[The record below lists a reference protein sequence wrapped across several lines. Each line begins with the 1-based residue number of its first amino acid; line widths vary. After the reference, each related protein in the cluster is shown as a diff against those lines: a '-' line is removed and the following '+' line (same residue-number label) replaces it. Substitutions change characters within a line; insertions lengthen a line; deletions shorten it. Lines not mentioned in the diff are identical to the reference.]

1 MSYSSTIYLS
11 KGVFGRVDFRE
22 DEKKKKKKKK
32 EKMRRENSLESV
44 WLREGER
51 KIIMGSMCFLSE
63 PIKRF
68 SLQNGEKT

>member
-11 KGVFGRVDFRE
+11 KGVFARVDFRE
-22 DEKKKKKKKK
+22 DEKKKKN
-32 EKMRRENSLESV
+32 EKMGRENSLESV

-51 KIIMGSMCFLSE
+51 KIIVGSMCFLSE

-68 SLQNGEKT
+68 SLQNREKT

>member
-11 KGVFGRVDFRE
+11 KGVFARVDFRE
-22 DEKKKKKKKK
+22 DEKKKKN
-32 EKMRRENSLESV
+32 EKMGRENSLESV

-51 KIIMGSMCFLSE
+51 KIIVGSMCFLSE

>member
-22 DEKKKKKKKK
+22 DEKKKKN

-51 KIIMGSMCFLSE
+51 KIIVGFMCFLSE